1 LITCRELLHDA
12 ILTMK
17 VGLPRCSRC
26 PAGETIGEKKRG
38 TAVIAQLLNRQF
50 VLEQMEAIEAQL
62 MEDVSQQ
69 RYGGAEASSTGFI
82 TMQLQQVEGL
92 QEGRGLV
99 APVAKQLEGSHT
111 VLVAAQARG
120 IGGLG
125 EIWLG

>member
-1 LITCRELLHDA
+1 
-12 ILTMK
+12 
-17 VGLPRCSRC
+17 
-26 PAGETIGEKKRG
+26 
-38 TAVIAQLLNRQF
+38 
-50 VLEQMEAIEAQL
+50 
-62 MEDVSQQ
+62 
-69 RYGGAEASSTGFI
+69 
-82 TMQLQQVEGL
+82 MQLQQVEGV